1 MGYIE
6 KSLGTNEQVIGKF
19 KIHWI
24 RYILPIATA
33 FIVIGIPALIR
44 LLTTEY
50 AVTSKRVILKT
61 GFISRNTEEL
71 LLKKAET
78 VEIKQGILGR
88 ILGYGDVKV
97 TGTGVSFVLF
107 KTVQNP
113 MAAKRLIED
122 SMPE

>member
-6 KSLGTNEQVIGKF
+6 KTLATNEQIIGKF

-24 RYILPIATA
+24 SYILPVMTV
-33 FIVIGIPALIR
+33 IVIIGIPALIR

-50 AVTSKRVILKT
+50 AVTSKKVVLKT

-88 ILGYGDVKV
+88 ILGYGDIKV

-113 MAAKRLIED
+113 MKAKRLIEN
-122 SMPE
+122 SLPE

>member
-6 KSLGTNEQVIGKF
+6 KSLGINEQVVRKF

-24 RYILPIATA
+24 SYIIPVATA
-33 FIVIGIPALIR
+33 FIIIGIPALIR

-113 MAAKRLIED
+113 MAAKRLIEN
-122 SMPE
+122 SVPE